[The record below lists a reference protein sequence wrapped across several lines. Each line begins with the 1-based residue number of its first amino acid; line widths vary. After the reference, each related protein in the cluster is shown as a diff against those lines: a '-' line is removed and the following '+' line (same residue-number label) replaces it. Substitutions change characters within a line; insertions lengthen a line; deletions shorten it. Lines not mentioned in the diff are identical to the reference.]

1 MSHDSG
7 VCLIRNDKVLAAL
20 NEERLSRLKQ
30 APGVPFLALRQ
41 ICALAGVSPSDITH
55 VAVANRLQTAAPPLT
70 SNFCDEQGHCPLSM
84 RIAEILD
91 SIPGGAALLRSPMA
105 LSLYQTFGK
114 FAPSALLRRLRAAL
128 QELGIHAPIKLYD
141 HHDCHIAA
149 GYYTSGQDRC
159 VVLSNDGFGDGA
171 CSKVGLGE
179 GGKLRT
185 FNANSFYNS
194 IGVYYNHVTHFCGFT
209 KAHHAGKVTGLA
221 AHGDA
226 SRTLKFFEN
235 AISWSE
241 KHERYVNRLGVFRNA
256 LNIIHREFSGVDPK
270 HLAAGI
276 QRHLENTLANMAA
289 HFRRKFSCPNICL
302 TGGVHANVRVNQ
314 VISEVDNFGNVY
326 VFPHMGDGGLAMGAA
341 FLGLTNGGSKEL
353 TPRRLEHVYFGPDFS
368 DKDLTNALQDQG
380 LAFDRPA
387 NIAGEAADHLANG
400 RIVARFDGKM
410 EYGPRALGNR
420 SILYRAGDPKVNTW
434 LNQQLKRTEFMP
446 FAPVLREL
454 DASKYLENYSSATAH
469 TAQFM
474 TITYRVTQRCK
485 DEAPA
490 VVHIDSTARPQIL
503 KPGLND
509 GYYNILSEYDRLTG
523 CGVLVNTSFN
533 LHEEPIICTPK
544 EAIRSFFES
553 NLDVLILGPFLIKN
567 PTRMQAWNSANA
579 TA

>member
-7 VCLIRNDKVLAAL
+7 VCLIRGDQVLAAV
-20 NEERLSRLKQ
+20 NEERLCRIKQ
-30 APGVPFLALRQ
+30 APGVPLLALQQ
-41 ICALAGVSPSDITH
+41 ICKLGGISPNEITM
-55 VAVANRLQTAAPPLT
+55 VAVANRLQTTAPPLT
-70 SNFCDEQGHCPLSM
+70 SDFCDEQGRCATSM
-84 RIAEILD
+84 KIAELLD
-91 SIPGGAALLRSPMA
+91 AIPGGGVLLRSPMA
-105 LSLYQTFGK
+105 LSLYQTLGALIPSK
-114 FAPSALLRRLRAAL
+114 LLSALKTALREIGVRV
-128 QELGIHAPIKLYD
+128 PVKLFD

-149 GYYTSGQDRC
+149 AYYTGGYDRC

-171 CSKVGLGE
+171 CSKIGLGE

-185 FNANSFYNS
+185 FQANSFYNS
-194 IGVYYNHVTHFCGFT
+194 IGVYYNHVTHFCGFS

-221 AHGDA
+221 AHGEA
-226 SRTLKFFEN
+226 SKTLGFFES
-235 AISWSE
+235 AISWN
-241 KHERYVNRLGVFRNA
+241 KDQERYVNKLGVFRNA
-256 LNIIHREFSGVDPK
+256 LKRIHREFKGVESK

-289 HFRRKFSCPNICL
+289 HFQQKYSCENIAL
-302 TGGVHANVRVNQ
+302 TGGVHANVRANQ
-314 VISEVDNFGNVY
+314 VIAEVDNSKNVY
-326 VFPHMGDGGLAMGAA
+326 IFPHMGDGGLAMGAA
-341 FLGLTNGGSKEL
+341 FLGLTNGGIDALNPK
-353 TPRRLEHVYFGPDFS
+353 RLEHVYFGPEFS
-368 DKDLTNALQDQG
+368 ESEYISAMQERGLTG
-380 LAFDRPA
+380 DRPENLA
-387 NIAGEAADHLANG
+387 AEAAEHLAAG

-434 LNQQLKRTEFMP
+434 LNQQLRRTEFMP

-490 VVHIDSTARPQIL
+490 VVHIDNTARPQIL

-567 PTRMQAWNSANA
+567 PIRMQMWNSPNA